1 MTMPRLNGDFTKH
14 NDRVR
19 SVLERLVC
27 LVSSETMVE
36 AIHWLTCYC
45 PPLKGKPIDMIDDD
59 EKYERLLG
67 ALNELEEGRPS

>member
-1 MTMPRLNGDFTKH
+1 MSDLMQH

-36 AIHWLTCYC
+36 AVRWMVSYC
-45 PPLKGKPIDMIDDD
+45 PPLDDCPIDMIDDD